1 MTRFTMV
8 ASMVSAWSV
17 ACSSH
22 ATSPATCD
30 FVDEGALPAAVVAA
44 GDPLGSAASNKALR
58 DAYAQAHGQQAAF
71 AYYEPFALGD
81 GWAVHILPLDRAS
94 SKASGLAGDDHVVA
108 FVHSGPDG
116 AHWWT
121 LKAPAEHDPATM
133 QVSFG
138 RPNVTDLVAG
148 GPNEAVLPLMAYR
161 VVAEGDHTRITSANA
176 HVFVGVVDGRPKV
189 FGSVLANRHRWTK
202 PLSDGRVVAPSL
214 SELAMP
220 PSDAEQEGVTLSWS
234 KAGVE
239 VGARIEAGRELLA
252 THPHGKWPV
261 NNLPTTCAPEMP

>member
-1 MTRFTMV
+1 MY
-8 ASMVSAWSV
+8 A
-17 ACSSH
+17 
-22 ATSPATCD
+22 
-30 FVDEGALPAAVVAA
+30 
-44 GDPLGSAASNKALR
+44 PLGDIPGLSNVEC
-58 DAYAQAHGQQAAF
+58 G
-71 AYYEPFALGD
+71 
-81 GWAVHILPLDRAS
+81 S
-94 SKASGLAGDDHVVA
+94 SVC
-108 FVHSGPDG
+108 
-116 AHWWT
+116 
-121 LKAPAEHDPATM
+121 
-133 QVSFG
+133 
-138 RPNVTDLVAG
+138 G
-148 GPNEAVLPLMAYR
+148 G
-161 VVAEGDHTRITSANA
+161 H
-176 HVFVGVVDGRPKV
+176 GRPKV